1 MPSGT
6 FNSRERNTILV
17 RNFVFR
23 YGADVGRGAQVG
35 NLNEFAVGRNEYF
48 RPGHGEP
55 VHQGEYIVHVSLGE
69 LDGIGFGGGDDVVAY
84 VLDGFINVVVVL
96 RVASI
101 ACVGFF
107 GEIGSVWGIWS
118 QEHDPCRL
126 AILIELDVWYFK
138 HGLWLLRVM
147 FLGLW
152 NGQPCSNNIKKK
164 GRHSRPRR

>member
-1 MPSGT
+1 MLS
-6 FNSRERNTILV
+6 SREPAGSGSKTLFDKIGAREGGLGRNTFFSGKSNAF
-17 RNFVFR
+17 RNVQFQGAEYHFGQKFVFR

-35 NLNEFAVGRNEYF
+35 NLNEFAVRRNEYF

-107 GEIGSVWGIWS
+107 GEIGASGAYGARNMI
-118 QEHDPCRL
+118 L
-126 AILIELDVWYFK
+126 A
-138 HGLWLLRVM
+138 GL
-147 FLGLW
+147 
-152 NGQPCSNNIKKK
+152 PY
-164 GRHSRPRR
+164 